1 MSADDSGEGGGGGAP
16 TSRADPNSEGEE
28 EEESG
33 AGIVGVEAL
42 FLFSL
47 HVFPALIYQL

>member
-1 MSADDSGEGGGGGAP
+1 MSADDSGEGGGDGAP
-16 TSRADPNSEGEE
+16 TARADPSSEGEE

-33 AGIVGVEAL
+33 AGIVGIESL

-47 HVFPALIYQL
+47 HVFPALTCKL